1 MIASGVKVAFGAPCF
16 FGTGDVGAGAEE
28 DSSVT
33 VGEGV
38 TLGDF
43 DPSGVAVGSGVGE
56 DFFFRPSD
64 GVGDGEAEG
73 FFFLIDGVTDGA
85 GDSSLAGEGF
95 FFGEAAG
102 EGDGFFVVEELFFFL
117 RGFGVGVGVEKIFLI
132 LLASDCSA
140 APAGTTVE
148 TARTRINR
156 ARTSIM
162 NGLTD

>member
-28 DSSVT
+28 DSGVT

-102 EGDGFFVVEELFFFL
+102 EGDGLFVVEELFFL
-117 RGFGVGVGVEKIFLI
+117 RGFGVGVGVEKIFLTV
-132 LLASDCSA
+132 LASDRSA
-140 APAGTTVE
+140 APVGATVQ
-148 TARTRINR
+148 TVSTRTNR
-156 ARTSIM
+156 ARISMI
-162 NGLTD
+162 NPLTD

>member
-1 MIASGVKVAFGAPCF
+1 LIASGVKVAFGAPCF
-16 FGTGDVGAGAEE
+16 FGTGDVGAGVEE
-28 DSSVT
+28 DSGVT
-33 VGEGV
+33 VGDGV

-43 DPSGVAVGSGVGE
+43 DPSGVAVSSGVGE

-85 GDSSLAGEGF
+85 GDSSLVGEGF

-102 EGDGFFVVEELFFFL
+102 EGDGLFVVEELFFL
-117 RGFGVGVGVEKIFLI
+117 RGFGVGVGVERILLI
-132 LLASDCSA
+132 VLASDCSA
-140 APAGTTVE
+140 APVGATVE
-148 TARTRINR
+148 TASARVNR